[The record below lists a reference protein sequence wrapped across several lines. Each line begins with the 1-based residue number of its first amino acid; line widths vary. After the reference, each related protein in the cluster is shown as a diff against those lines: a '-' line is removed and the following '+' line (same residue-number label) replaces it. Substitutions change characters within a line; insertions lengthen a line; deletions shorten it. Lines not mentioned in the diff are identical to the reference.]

1 MKGLISGSTS
11 IDDAKRAKT
20 DQRMARKNAGFDN
33 ANSFITIKQ
42 HEQLMAAALGEYD
55 TYKNNEILEYLEYR
69 LSVTGRLVAYK
80 RLWEYRLAR
89 VARPFVSALQQYR
102 EIQKRK
108 KLRAAARAAGQ
119 AVPTV
124 AMRPQEI
131 VEAIEKA
138 Q

>member
-1 MKGLISGSTS
+1 MKGLIPGSTS
-11 IDDAKRAKT
+11 IEDARRAK
-20 DQRMARKNAGFDN
+20 DEQRMARKNAGFDSSH
-33 ANSFITIKQ
+33 AAVTIAQ
-42 HEQLMAAALGEYD
+42 HEKLMVAALEEYD
-55 TYKNNEILEYLEYR
+55 VRKNQEILEYVEYR
-69 LSVTGRLVAYK
+69 LSVTGRLVAYR

-102 EIQKRK
+102 EIRKRK

-138 Q
+138 K